1 MRSATGR
8 SPGCPLTD
16 WDAVDRAE
24 ERLES
29 RSVAR
34 RTQLERRDRRRRWLP
49 FLLAP
54 LVLPALGAAALLAVV
69 EQAGGDLSGW
79 PFARAVAVVA
89 AAFLVPAAL
98 SAWLARREGIAL
110 ALLWAV
116 ICAAAQLALV
126 VGVGF
131 LALDLGPA

>member
-1 MRSATGR
+1 
-8 SPGCPLTD
+8 
-16 WDAVDRAE
+16 
-24 ERLES
+24 
-29 RSVAR
+29 
-34 RTQLERRDRRRRWLP
+34 
-49 FLLAP
+49 
-54 LVLPALGAAALLAVV
+54 VLPALGAAALLAVV

-98 SAWLARREGIAL
+98 SAWLSRREGIAL